1 MSIAPGF
8 TYCFTAA
15 ESVVAPSVTP
25 SVFSG
30 VPWYGFS
37 TVYEQNREAHRWCNR
52 GFVVIG
58 FSEWA
63 RLIW

>member
-1 MSIAPGF
+1 MAS
-8 TYCFTAA
+8 
-15 ESVVAPSVTP
+15 SVTP

-30 VPWYGFS
+30 DLWYGFS